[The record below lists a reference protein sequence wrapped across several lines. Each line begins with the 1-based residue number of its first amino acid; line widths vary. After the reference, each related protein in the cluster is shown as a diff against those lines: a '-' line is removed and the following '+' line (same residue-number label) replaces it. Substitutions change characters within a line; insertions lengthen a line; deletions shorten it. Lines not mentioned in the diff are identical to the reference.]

1 MKPSTSEN
9 KEMKIY
15 TDGTFVVIELSP
27 DQYDLVQFHIS
38 ESSDDVKY
46 LLCTDTVA
54 EYLSEILDVE
64 RYEFPMREFFE
75 VILVK

>member
-1 MKPSTSEN
+1 
-9 KEMKIY
+9 MKIY
-15 TDGTFVVIELSP
+15 TDGTFVVIELSQ

-38 ESSDDVKY
+38 ERSDDVKY
-46 LLCTDTVA
+46 LLCTDNVA

-75 VILVK
+75 INLVK